1 MHVCVYV
8 IVCHVRVCSGGGKK
22 SVRFL
27 GARVTGS
34 SVGYW
39 EFSSGLLEEQAVL
52 LNTELPLQLKST
64 PPIILELRLL
74 WKYNRL

>member
-1 MHVCVYV
+1 MYMYV
-8 IVCHVRVCSGGGKK
+8 IVCHVCVCSGGGKK

-34 SVGYW
+34 CVGYW
-39 EFSSGLLEEQAVL
+39 ELSSGLLEEQAVL
-52 LNTELPLQLKST
+52 LNTELSLQLKST
-64 PPIILELRLL
+64 PAIILELRLL